1 MKAPRMT
8 KALSFLMALIF
19 CIYLV
24 PTEVLAAEVKGNALA
39 SASTYARDYDSVD
52 SPDIV
57 SEIVSSRDEYQKE
70 YLLSNGQHL
79 LTVYPTAVHYADENG
94 EWQEIDNT
102 LRAASLDGKRVYR
115 NAAGLW
121 DVTLPASLSGA
132 DPVTI
137 ARGDSVLSFRFA
149 GQLLQDDVLTAKLAR
164 MNEDVT
170 ASENEDITSEE
181 ESSAELMYRAM

>member
-70 YLLSNGQHL
+70 YLHVQRSASVDGLSYCRPL
-79 LTVYPTAVHYADENG
+79 C
-94 EWQEIDNT
+94 
-102 LRAASLDGKRVYR
+102 R
-115 NAAGLW
+115 
-121 DVTLPASLSGA
+121 
-132 DPVTI
+132 
-137 ARGDSVLSFRFA
+137 
-149 GQLLQDDVLTAKLAR
+149 
-164 MNEDVT
+164 
-170 ASENEDITSEE
+170 
-181 ESSAELMYRAM
+181 

>member
-102 LRAASLDGKRVYR
+102 LRAASLDGSASIGTPPVFGTLRCPPAFPALTLSQLRV
-115 NAAGLW
+115 G
-121 DVTLPASLSGA
+121 
-132 DPVTI
+132 
-137 ARGDSVLSFRFA
+137 
-149 GQLLQDDVLTAKLAR
+149 TAC
-164 MNEDVT
+164 
-170 ASENEDITSEE
+170 
-181 ESSAELMYRAM
+181 

>member
-79 LTVYPTAVHYADENG
+79 LTVYPTLLPSTMQMKMASGRRSIIRSAPPRWTGSASIGTPPVFG
-94 EWQEIDNT
+94 T
-102 LRAASLDGKRVYR
+102 LRYPPAFPALTLSQLRV
-115 NAAGLW
+115 G
-121 DVTLPASLSGA
+121 
-132 DPVTI
+132 
-137 ARGDSVLSFRFA
+137 
-149 GQLLQDDVLTAKLAR
+149 TAC
-164 MNEDVT
+164 
-170 ASENEDITSEE
+170 
-181 ESSAELMYRAM
+181 

>member
-102 LRAASLDGKRVYR
+102 LRSAPPRWTGSASIGTPPVFGTLRCPPAFPALTLSQLRV
-115 NAAGLW
+115 G
-121 DVTLPASLSGA
+121 
-132 DPVTI
+132 
-137 ARGDSVLSFRFA
+137 
-149 GQLLQDDVLTAKLAR
+149 TAC
-164 MNEDVT
+164 
-170 ASENEDITSEE
+170 
-181 ESSAELMYRAM
+181 